1 MWRVGQK
8 GTQGREDDTLVV
20 RAELVAAF
28 ASLSS
33 AFDCSST
40 CCMDRLA

>member
-40 CCMDRLA
+40 CCMDMLA